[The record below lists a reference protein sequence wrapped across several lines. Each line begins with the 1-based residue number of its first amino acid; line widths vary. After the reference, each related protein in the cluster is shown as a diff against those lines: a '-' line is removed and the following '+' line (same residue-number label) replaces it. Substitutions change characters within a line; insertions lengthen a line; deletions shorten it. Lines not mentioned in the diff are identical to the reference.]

1 MKTVPARGA
10 RGFPSAGRLKFPKIL
25 REAFKLRHPRIDLAF
40 AIKGEHFRS
49 KHFAQRGVDNNA
61 FNSAP
66 LPVRADNV
74 GGVGWLVHLLGNL
87 YEYVFLNVS
96 VNQ

>member
-1 MKTVPARGA
+1 MFEKGMKTVPARDA
-10 RGFPSAGRLKFPKIL
+10 CGFPSALRLKFPQML
-25 REAFKLRHPRIDLAF
+25 REAFKLRHPRIYLAF

-74 GGVGWLVHLLGNL
+74 GVV
-87 YEYVFLNVS
+87 NVKL
-96 VNQ
+96 